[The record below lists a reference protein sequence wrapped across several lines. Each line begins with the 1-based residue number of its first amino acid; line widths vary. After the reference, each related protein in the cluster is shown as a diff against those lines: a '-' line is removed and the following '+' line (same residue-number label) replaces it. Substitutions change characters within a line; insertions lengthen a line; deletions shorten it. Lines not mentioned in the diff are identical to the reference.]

1 MLHYLMKTNAFFWVG
16 VEHLLDEVW
25 CYERGTFEF
34 GAWVYFAV
42 EDVPEFFLVL
52 ACDLAVVF
60 IFHVCELEG
69 FCLHD

>member
-34 GAWVYFAV
+34 GAWVYFTV
-42 EDVPEFFLVL
+42 EDIPEFFLVL
-52 ACDLAVVF
+52 ASDLAVVL

-69 FCLHD
+69 LGFHD